1 MTEQSAVH
9 VKNLEKCLMDKSEQ
23 KQYGNKHL

>member
-9 VKNLEKCLMDKSEQ
+9 VKNLEKYLMDESEQ
-23 KQYGNKHL
+23 KQYGNKYL